1 MEKVLNNITY
11 LCTVSVYK
19 KATLEEL
26 EFMRVELNKVIKK
39 RKELIRFNKWKKKP
53 NTLNFFFILF

>member
-39 RKELIRFNKWKKKP
+39 RKELIRFNKWKK
-53 NTLNFFFILF
+53 NQTH